1 MIKKAIEYIVGLSVP
16 TVQEIGG
23 QQYSDKPLHRI
34 KHNPSAKPITL
45 TTLSSLV
52 EYLHEQ
58 VDPVKTAK
66 TVIHVQSPVRV
77 CVYSQL
83 DEERERECLV
93 EVNAQLPGIPF
104 DQFIGHESFCIGLQS
119 KFVDGADTD
128 KALLLKFAGTVE
140 AGSVAEYGD
149 DGVSQKATVKTGL
162 ASKGDALVP
171 SRVLLRPYRTFV
183 EVEQPPSEF
192 IFRMNQ
198 DRSGAVQGALFE
210 ADGGVWKHYAMAA
223 IKAYIE
229 IALCERDD
237 ILVIA

>member
-1 MIKKAIEYIVGLSVP
+1 MIKKAIEYIVGLATPS
-16 TVQEIGG
+16 VQEIGG
-23 QQYSDKPLHRI
+23 EQYSDKPLHRI
-34 KHNPSAKPITL
+34 KHNPSAEPIKL

-52 EYLHEQ
+52 EYLRTE
-58 VDPVKTAK
+58 VDKVKTAK
-66 TVIHVQSPVRV
+66 TVVHVQSPVRV

-83 DEERERECLV
+83 DEDRKREQLV
-93 EVNAQLPGIPF
+93 EVNAQLPSIPF

-119 KFVDGADTD
+119 KFVDGAETD

-162 ASKGDALVP
+162 ASRGEALVP
-171 SRVLLRPYRTFV
+171 NRVLLRPYRTFV
-183 EVEQPPSEF
+183 DVEQPPSEF

-198 DRSGAVQGALFE
+198 DRSGAVQCALFE
-210 ADGGVWKHYAMAA
+210 ADGGVWKRYAMDS
-223 IKAYIE
+223 IKSYIKD
-229 IALCERDD
+229 ALGERDD